1 MGKRVKNDKHN
12 TFVFGSFLSRF
23 LHIFYVRIKIS
34 QSVRKANYFE
44 NICSFLIMPNFD
56 PERTR
61 PKTNKKRTN
70 LMHITNYNSQP
81 GENNNFQQ
89 ISSYKDCNT
98 IFHISNV
105 KLSKVISTMFW
116 ILKSLNLVG
125 NPSFWIILAYFL
137 AASRDSSSDLAPVHT
152 ILPRLTTS
160 YLGYTVHTILPRLTT
175 SNI

>member
-1 MGKRVKNDKHN
+1 
-12 TFVFGSFLSRF
+12 
-23 LHIFYVRIKIS
+23 
-34 QSVRKANYFE
+34 
-44 NICSFLIMPNFD
+44 MPNFD

-160 YLGYTVHTILPRLTT
+160 YLGYTGHTFLPRLTTSYLGYTVHTILPRLTT
-175 SNI
+175 SYLGYTVQSVNTIFTRL